1 MNTTTFA
8 VSPAASGG
16 RDLRDARNDRLFRY
30 ALVAC
35 VVFVL
40 VALASAALSMLWGGR
55 HALQMQGLSFFFS
68 AEWNPVENKFGAL
81 APIYGTLVTAL
92 IAMLIAV
99 PVSFGIAFFLTE
111 VAPRW
116 LRGPVGTAIE
126 LLAGIPSIIY
136 GMWGLFVLVPVMT
149 VHVTPWLNDNL
160 GTLPLIGPLFQGPP
174 LGIGMLTAGFVL
186 AIMVIPFISSVMRE
200 VFLTVPTRLKES
212 AYALG
217 ATRWE
222 VSWDIVL
229 PYTRSAVIGGIFL
242 GLGRALGETMAV
254 AFVIGNSVRLTASV
268 LAVVLAC
275 ATALFGLF
283 FLGWIL
289 WTLVA
294 KGIGGIH
301 WDLFTRM
308 TPPPMEDGGLA
319 NAFFGSFVMCVMAI
333 AIGTPLGIAAGTWLA
348 EYGNARKAGTVVRF
362 VNDILLSAPSIVLGL
377 FIYTLYVMQTGG
389 NFSAFAGALALAF
402 IVLPVVVRTTDE
414 MLRLVPVQMREAALS
429 LGIPQWKVIVQVL
442 YRSASA
448 GIVTGILLALARISG
463 ETAPLLFTAFGNQYW
478 STNIMQPMASVPVVM
493 NQFAASPYESWQVL
507 AWAGALVLTVFVLL
521 VSLAARG
528 LLLRNKI
535 SHD

>member
-1 MNTTTFA
+1 M
-8 VSPAASGG
+8 
-16 RDLRDARNDRLFRY
+16 
-30 ALVAC
+30 
-35 VVFVL
+35 
-40 VALASAALSMLWGGR
+40 
-55 HALQMQGLSFFFS
+55 
-68 AEWNPVENKFGAL
+68 
-81 APIYGTLVTAL
+81 
-92 IAMLIAV
+92 
-99 PVSFGIAFFLTE
+99 
-111 VAPRW
+111 
-116 LRGPVGTAIE
+116 
-126 LLAGIPSIIY
+126 
-136 GMWGLFVLVPVMT
+136 
-149 VHVTPWLNDNL
+149 
-160 GTLPLIGPLFQGPP
+160 
-174 LGIGMLTAGFVL
+174 
-186 AIMVIPFISSVMRE
+186 
-200 VFLTVPTRLKES
+200 
-212 AYALG
+212 
-217 ATRWE
+217 
-222 VSWDIVL
+222 
-229 PYTRSAVIGGIFL
+229 
-242 GLGRALGETMAV
+242 
-254 AFVIGNSVRLTASV
+254 
-268 LAVVLAC
+268 
-275 ATALFGLF
+275 
-283 FLGWIL
+283 
-289 WTLVA
+289 A

-319 NAFFGSFVMCVMAI
+319 NAFFGSMVMCVLAI
-333 AIGTPLGIAAGTWLA
+333 AIGTPMGIAAGTWLA

-389 NFSAFAGALALAF
+389 NFSAFAGALSLAF